1 MPLFV
6 VTTPIGNMQDITY
19 RAINTL
25 RDVDLIACED
35 TRRAG
40 IFLKNLGIK
49 KRLISYYDQNEKRRV
64 TQLVPLLK
72 QGRNIALITNAGTPI
87 ISDPGY
93 ILVRECIKQSI
104 QVVIIPGASAITG
117 ALAISGLP
125 ANRFV
130 FEGFLPKKK
139 GRRTRALEELR
150 GESRTV
156 VLFESPN
163 RIARLLEEILEHI
176 GDRRITLCR
185 EMTKVH
191 EEVIHGRVSEVAKQ
205 LSSTKGEFTI
215 VMEGSNE

>member
-125 ANRFV
+125 VNRFV

-163 RIARLLEEILEHI
+163 RIARLLEEILEHV

-191 EEVIHGRVSEVAKQ
+191 EEVIHGRVSDVVKQ
-205 LSSTKGEFTI
+205 LRSTKGEFTI

>member
-40 IFLKNLGIK
+40 ILLKKFGIK
-49 KRLISYYDQNEKRRV
+49 KRLVSYYDQNEKRRV

-163 RIARLLEEILEHI
+163 RIARLLEEILEHV

>member
-163 RIARLLEEILEHI
+163 RIARLLEEILEHV

-191 EEVIHGRVSEVAKQ
+191 EEVIHGRVSDVVKQ
-205 LSSTKGEFTI
+205 LRSTKGEFTI